1 MFIYHL
7 HCIASAV
14 WLILNTQ
21 YFPEIVFPKLIYLI
35 NKAITD
41 KNTNYDNSTEKF
53 DPYNSTFDQLIKE
66 DRKLLNEGKIAEK
79 DYGSMMI
86 HAFVSRVHVVNGKLA
101 LTSSSDYSQN
111 WVSTFN
117 DIQQSHQSAGLS
129 QDYDEDRKL
138 QEILEGLK

>member
-1 MFIYHL
+1 MYEYNNIKNNLADNNNDLGSSNNY
-7 HCIASAV
+7 
-14 WLILNTQ
+14 
-21 YFPEIVFPKLIYLI
+21 I

-41 KNTNYDNSTEKF
+41 KNTNSDNNTNNGTEKF

-66 DRKLLNEGKIAEK
+66 DRKLLNEGKITEK

-86 HAFVSRVHVVNGKLA
+86 HAFVSRVHIVNGKLA
-101 LTSSSDYSQN
+101 LTSSNDYSQN